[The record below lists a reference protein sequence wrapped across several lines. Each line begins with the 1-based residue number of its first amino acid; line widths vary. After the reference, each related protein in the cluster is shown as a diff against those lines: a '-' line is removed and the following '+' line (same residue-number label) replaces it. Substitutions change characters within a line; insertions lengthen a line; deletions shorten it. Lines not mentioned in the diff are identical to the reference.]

1 MTTKWISRQS
11 IIDVQLLDNCSSTV
25 IELEQQ
31 QQGNHQNNLTSATD
45 SQLSVYHD
53 TVKDNS
59 Q

>member
-11 IIDVQLLDNCSSTV
+11 IIEVQLLDNCSSTV